1 MAQIRVILVNP
12 EYQQNIGYCAR
23 VMRNFGFGDLW
34 IIGGPKIGQEAVK
47 YSKHAANLLK
57 SARTVKK
64 LEDAVED
71 CSMVVGT
78 TAIEAAGRNILRN
91 SITPKQLAEQIARSY
106 AKVALLMGSEGRG
119 LNADALE
126 ACDII
131 VRIPASQ
138 EYGTLNIS
146 HALAILLYEL
156 SGSGTAKE
164 KTGERPKGGDSVDPK
179 DRQFLIGSID
189 RLVSGMH
196 GLKNPKTVR
205 LTVRRA
211 IFRGIRSPIEG
222 RALIQFLKKI
232 KPK

>member
-1 MAQIRVILVNP
+1 
-12 EYQQNIGYCAR
+12 
-23 VMRNFGFGDLW
+23 
-34 IIGGPKIGQEAVK
+34 
-47 YSKHAANLLK
+47 
-57 SARTVKK
+57 VKK